1 MNFILRIIVNAIA
14 IGLAAYL
21 LPGIRVTDNAILSYL
36 LLGLIFG
43 IVNALVKPIV
53 SALTCPLIILTLG
66 LFILVI
72 NGAML
77 WLTAQL
83 SGGRLQVDS
92 IVWAIIG
99 GVVMGVINVILEA
112 IIGGLSGGD
121 DR

>member
-21 LPGIRVTDNAILSYL
+21 LPGIRVTDNAITSYL

-53 SALTCPLIILTLG
+53 SMLTCPLIVLTLG

-112 IIGGLSGGD
+112 IIGGLFGGD